1 VVEVRRLSQLLVL
14 AEELNFHRAA
24 ERLHMSQPALSRSIR
39 NLEIEIG
46 AVVVE
51 RTTRSVALTDAGSEL
66 VDRSRP
72 LLDNLESVIGAV
84 GFKAGAAGRLL
95 TPVVRAFEEEHAEVE
110 ISVRRLAWTDQQPG
124 ILERRV
130 DIAFLVPIE
139 EPDKRLEVHPLMDEN
154 RVVGLP
160 LDHRLAARES
170 VSIKD
175 LAEEPVV
182 TSRSVP
188 DEVARWWS
196 ALPRPDGSTPPL
208 GPRAESVEEMLE
220 VVAMG
225 HGVCLVSRSVEA
237 FYGRPDLVFVPVSDA
252 DKVPIALAWRG
263 DDERPLLREFLAVAR
278 RVAEGMAR

>member
-1 VVEVRRLSQLLVL
+1 
-14 AEELNFHRAA
+14 
-24 ERLHMSQPALSRSIR
+24 MSQPALSRSIR

-46 AVVVE
+46 VVVVE

-72 LLDNLESVIGAV
+72 LLDSLESAIGDVQQRAGVRRTLLRV

-130 DIAFLVPIE
+130 DIAFLVLIE
-139 EPDKRLEVHPLMDEN
+139 EPDKRLEVHRLMDEN

-188 DEVARWWS
+188 EEVARWWS
-196 ALPRPDGSTPPL
+196 ALPRSDGSTPPL

-220 VVAMG
+220 VVATG

-278 RVAEGMAR
+278 RVAEDMAR